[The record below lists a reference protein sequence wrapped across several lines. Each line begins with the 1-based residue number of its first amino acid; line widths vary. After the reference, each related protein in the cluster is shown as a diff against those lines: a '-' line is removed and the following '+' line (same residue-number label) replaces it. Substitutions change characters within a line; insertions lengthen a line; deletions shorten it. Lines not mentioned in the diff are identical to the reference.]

1 MTRLLRFL
9 RAFPQRPG
17 QDASLAPH
25 VQDGGWKGREHARI
39 QWHCRCDCKVPSV
52 AFPGNGRV
60 GDGDRAESS
69 GMGEV
74 DQGREREGRAVS
86 GETQRCIVLF
96 VAKHVFSQLYSQV
109 SQLIQKD
116 WLQKASFSVNC
127 RDWAPFS
134 FSIDSASHGISFKE
148 MRCFG
153 VIVLQE
159 CALSNPGRPSLAS
172 FGFFPPGEAWTL

>member
-25 VQDGGWKGREHARI
+25 VQDGGWKGREPARI
-39 QWHCRCDCKVPSV
+39 QWYCRCNCEVSPI

-69 GMGEV
+69 RVGEA
-74 DQGREREGRAVS
+74 DQGRKREGGAVS

-96 VAKHVFSQLYSQV
+96 VTKHVISQFYSQASQLSQ
-109 SQLIQKD
+109 IR
-116 WLQKASFSVNC
+116 WLQKVLFSVNC
-127 RDWAPFS
+127 HYWTPFS
-134 FSIDSASHGISFKE
+134 FSVDSASHGINFKE

-159 CALSNPGRPSLAS
+159 CVRSNPGCPSLAS
-172 FGFFPPGEAWTL
+172 FGFFPPSEAWTL